1 MARNAANMVLAGLMA
16 VLLAACATTPA
27 QIATLPGAISV
38 PYELSETG
46 LFVVDV
52 GVNGGPPRPFFVDSG
67 ASTSAIYDRNLS
79 AFGLSETGESVVVRG
94 LVSTGE
100 RPKVEGVTFTIG
112 ALTTPV
118 QSIVS
123 LKPSTASFDVV
134 GLIGLDVLSDY
145 LVMFDVE
152 TKLATFIPASSVS
165 PRSFVGWRLTEL
177 QEGARGYP
185 NLGLHFAD
193 LRVGT
198 EEYLAL
204 IDTGSD
210 TSIINWPLALKNG
223 KMRRIRRDLRQE
235 WEIQGAIGTFSPRA
249 SVDLGGVVLGRNY
262 WPQVNVVVMDMDNL
276 STIAPTDQPMM
287 IAGSNLFRERTV
299 AFDFANDAIY
309 ILPLPND
316 PRPPSVDPIYVV
328 GDVSE
333 VQREIRSSRD

>member
-1 MARNAANMVLAGLMA
+1 MTRITVRASITALIA
-16 VLLAACATTPA
+16 LLISACATTPA
-27 QIATLPGAISV
+27 QIASLPGAVSV

-46 LFVVDV
+46 LFIVDV
-52 GVNGGPPRPFFVDSG
+52 SVNGGPPRPFFLDSG

-112 ALTTPV
+112 TLTAPV
-118 QSIVS
+118 ESIVS

-134 GLIGLDVLSDY
+134 GLIGLDLLSNY
-145 LVMFDVE
+145 LVMFNVE
-152 TKLATFIPASSVS
+152 TKLATFIPAASVS

-177 QEGARGYP
+177 REGVRGYP

-193 LRVGT
+193 LQVGS
-198 EEYLAL
+198 EEYLTL

-249 SVDLGGVVLGRNY
+249 SVDLRGVVLGRNY

-276 STIAPTDQPMM
+276 STIAPTNRPMM
-287 IAGSNLFRERTV
+287 IAGSDLFKERTV

-333 VQREIRSSRD
+333 VHREVRSTRD